1 MAYPSARNDA
11 RRVGKGGKVKGNEAQ
26 RGAGTTRA
34 GAPRQF
40 APGSRLAV
48 YTVVEVEDRSIWRRV
63 GAGYVTRD
71 GSFNLYLEALPVNG
85 RLHVREIEGQLE
97 GEPATRGPTD
107 RGEEG

>member
-1 MAYPSARNDA
+1 M
-11 RRVGKGGKVKGNEAQ
+11 KGNAAAG
-26 RGAGTTRA
+26 GAGANRA
-34 GAPRQF
+34 GASKQP

-48 YTVVEVEDRSIWRRV
+48 YTVVEIEDRSIWRRV

-85 RLHVREIEGQLE
+85 RLHVREIEGQLD
-97 GEPATRGPTD
+97 GEPAARGPKD